1 MDIVADRDI
10 KKSVEE
16 TRRDYAKYIGYSRK
30 FNSEKSKDIKLSHY
44 LNIKHFYI
52 VAPKSLMVKPHR
64 YNGWNFYNMFNINRH
79 GYAFIW
85 FPRLDFDED
94 EYRNRSNVYDT
105 MKLLMF
111 LSELKPKGWIIDFRG
126 NSGGIIEYFLTIVAV
141 MCGTTDHLYGYDNR
155 NNKNSSII
163 MDKVISATIEDV
175 SLFYVHVP
183 FTMKDKMK
191 NVFILIDNNT
201 ASASEISTIF
211 LKRALNATVCGERSH
226 GIISLM
232 QSTTYQGYTFVYPV
246 SKLKFDEKNSD
257 YITPD
262 VDGIPDFLNPDG
274 DFIDES
280 LEGKLIPSHF
290 SQIDQ

>member
-1 MDIVADRDI
+1 MEIISDDI
-10 KKSVEE
+10 KKCLEKQ
-16 TRRDYAKYIGYSRK
+16 RDDYFKNLKLLKSY
-30 FNSEKSKDIKLSHY
+30 NSERADIMKPNYY
-44 LNIKHFYI
+44 LNINHFFV
-52 VAPKSLMVKPHR
+52 VAPKSLVVRPQRPKTGK
-64 YNGWNFYNMFNINRH
+64 YCSMFNINRH

-94 EYRNRSNVYDT
+94 EYVNRSNVYD
-105 MKLLMF
+105 MIKLLMF

-126 NSGGIIEYFLTIVAV
+126 NPGGIIEYFLTIVAV
-141 MCGTTDHLYGYDNR
+141 MTGYKDCLYGYDNR
-155 NNKNSSII
+155 NNRNSSII
-163 MDKVISATIEDV
+163 MDKTMSATIDDV
-175 SLFYVHVP
+175 TLFSVKIP
-183 FTMKDKMK
+183 FVMKDKMK

-201 ASASEISTIF
+201 ASASEISTIL
-211 LKRALNATVCGERSH
+211 LKRSLNATICGERSY

-274 DFIDES
+274 DFIHES
-280 LEGKLIPSHF
+280 LEDK
-290 SQIDQ
+290 